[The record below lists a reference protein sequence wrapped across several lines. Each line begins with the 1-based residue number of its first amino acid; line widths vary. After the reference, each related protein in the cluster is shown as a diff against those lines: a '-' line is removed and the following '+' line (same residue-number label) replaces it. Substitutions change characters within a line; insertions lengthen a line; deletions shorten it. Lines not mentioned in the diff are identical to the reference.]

1 MRRILETSATQVK
14 KIRLW
19 DNQNYEIYEI
29 YEIYENYEIYGMEK
43 VTFQSPFLWANLH
56 TKYKNAKS
64 LDEFKLK
71 MKAWKCYFFQCRLL
85 KKYAHNLG
93 FI

>member
-1 MRRILETSATQVK
+1 MET
-14 KIRLW
+14 
-19 DNQNYEIYEI
+19 
-29 YEIYENYEIYGMEK
+29 
-43 VTFQSPFLWANLH
+43 VTFQAPFLWANPH

-64 LDEFKLK
+64 PDEFKLK

-85 KKYAHNLG
+85 KKYTHNLG